1 MQVAVACKSLLCT
14 SLVRVSPCPGYRKS
28 TGTPSR
34 GSIND
39 DRLAIIM
46 RCDCNNFGCCVHS
59 LLVGLVDAVPLPS
72 MSRLCRLKPETSVL
86 LVCDVQER
94 FRAGIH
100 KFATVVSGAQRLTRA
115 ANELKVPTIVTEQ
128 YPKGLGHTVEEL
140 DTSAAV
146 VVRAHARKQQATRAQ
161 RACPRITLSDVR
173 CAARC
178 ASQVE
183 KTDFSMIVPDV
194 KQKLSTIA
202 GLTDAVLCGIEAHVC
217 VQQTSLDLLEMGINV
232 HLCVDA
238 ISSQTLTDRSCGL
251 HRASSAGAHL
261 TTTESVLFELIRSK
275 DHPSFKAISNAVK
288 ETRPDEALPFM

>member
-1 MQVAVACKSLLCT
+1 
-14 SLVRVSPCPGYRKS
+14 
-28 TGTPSR
+28 
-34 GSIND
+34 
-39 DRLAIIM
+39 
-46 RCDCNNFGCCVHS
+46 
-59 LLVGLVDAVPLPS
+59 

-140 DTSAAV
+140 DASAAV
-146 VVRAHARKQQATRAQ
+146 VVRARARKQQTARAQ
-161 RACPRITLSDVR
+161 RACPRITLSDWR
-173 CAARC
+173 CAA
-178 ASQVE
+178 QVE
-183 KTDFSMIVPDV
+183 KTAFSMIVPDV